1 MLLMASEME
10 SLLSSGLSNHSLP
23 CFIRVD
29 KCHILTYPSSVIWR
43 GKPMAKQA
51 TLYIAIL
58 LLVLALHPGET
69 MGTTVTADEVGF
81 SLQDPEGGEVRLT
94 DDGRSYFAA
103 WSPDGRE
110 ILIARPG
117 EVVESGE
124 GWQVIFDLWLLSV
137 DGEAA
142 IKLAGNA
149 TYPLF
154 SLDGEEI
161 AYLSFREKGRGQVWL
176 LDLDS
181 GQSRA
186 IASADWGLP
195 LAWLPDGR
203 LAFARRGRLVLVDR
217 QGREELQ
224 AVTLAARYQL
234 SPTGERVVSSDGSTL
249 WVQGIDGTNPKT
261 LVHQALVGP
270 AAWSPDGTQLAYI
283 VVGDRLQS
291 QLWVTDADG
300 SARLL
305 LAESEY
311 EQFGA
316 PSWSP
321 DGGTIALSRCPRGSG
336 TAQACD
342 IWLVGSDGKGLRNLT
357 PGGREEQAPVWSPHG
372 RYLAFQRDGDVWI
385 LDVEEAPVRSENPE
399 IPFLRMLPTPK
410 ETSLAAPSIGLP
422 ASTHLSLPDYIR
434 VIHHAYC
441 NWSRDV
447 PDGQIDYFEL
457 DTYVKHVV
465 PYEMPRSWEPEALK
479 SQAVAARSYGWYYA
493 LNHPVSPYWDVD
505 DCTNY
510 QYMGSNTY
518 PEADAAVDATWGQ
531 YLWHNDWD
539 DGGPPLDSPIIAM
552 YSANNGHPTR
562 TRDDL
567 PSRFPYLQAVNDPV
581 CFGDAR
587 YGHGYGLSQWGAQR
601 WASWHGWNYQQI
613 LTHYYTDVTV
623 EAPAESGDD
632 SKPPVASV
640 VLPWSDC
647 YLTTNQALL
656 VANASDG
663 NSGMKEVDFWARYDD
678 GESIDWHLL
687 FTDTNGSD
695 GWSYLWDLS
704 SLPNQPPTG
713 EAIQIAAVGIDQ
725 ADNVVQYDASPAAFV
740 GLDRVAPS
748 GTVGAYQDPND
759 PSAVTLFLSASDEGG
774 SGLQKMAV
782 SHNWIWEG
790 EELIHQSNSGK
801 LINDAKALNG
811 QAWLGRA
818 GVHTPGYWYG
828 PYTFELSAGQAYR
841 AYFRLKTSNVLTTEV
856 AAILDVV
863 DHTTDS
869 QGRYVLRQLGLLHLR
884 GIDFRESNLY
894 QEFSVDFNYT
904 DQGSLGLEFR
914 TYFTGVTDLTLDR
927 VLVVSYPEPY
937 QDGITLQLAEG
948 ETLGSLRIKFID
960 GAGNVAAD
968 SIPISLAL
976 SNKSYFPF
984 ISYHR

>member
-1 MLLMASEME
+1 M
-10 SLLSSGLSNHSLP
+10 
-23 CFIRVD
+23 
-29 KCHILTYPSSVIWR
+29 IWR
-43 GKPMAKQA
+43 GKPIAKQA

-58 LLVLALHPGET
+58 LLVLALRPGET
-69 MGTTVTADEVGF
+69 VGTTVIADEGGF

-110 ILIARPG
+110 ILITRPG

-124 GWQVIFDLWLLSV
+124 GWQTIFDLWLLSV

-142 IKLAGNA
+142 IKLTGNA
-149 TYPLF
+149 AYPLF
-154 SLDGEEI
+154 SLDGKEI
-161 AYLSFREKGRGQVWL
+161 AYLSFQEKGRGQVWL

-181 GQSRA
+181 GQSKA

-203 LAFARRGRLVLVDR
+203 YLAFARRGRLVLVDR
-217 QGREELQ
+217 EGREELQ

-249 WVQGIDGTNPKT
+249 RVQGIDGTNPKT

-305 LAESEY
+305 LAESEN
-311 EQFGA
+311 EHFEA

-321 DGGTIALSRCPRGSG
+321 DGGTIAFSRCPRGSG

-342 IWLVGSDGKGLRNLT
+342 IWLVGSDGKELRDLT
-357 PGGREEQAPVWSPHG
+357 PGGREESAPVWSPDG
-372 RYLAFQRDGDVWI
+372 RYLAFQRDGDVWV
-385 LDVEEAPVRSENPE
+385 LDVEGAPGRSENPE
-399 IPFLRMLPTPK
+399 IPFLRMLPAPK
-410 ETSLAAPSIGLP
+410 ETSLSAPSIGLP
-422 ASTHLSLPDYIR
+422 ASTHLSPPSTIR
-434 VIHHAYC
+434 VRHDPRNYYR
-441 NWSRDV
+441 SDV
-447 PDGQIDYFEL
+447 PAWQIDTFDFE
-457 DTYVKHVV
+457 TYVRYVV
-465 PYEMPRSWEPEALK
+465 ACEMPRTWEPEALK
-479 SQAVAARSYGWYYA
+479 AQAVAARSYGWYYA
-493 LNHPVSPYWDVD
+493 LNHPVSPNWDVTD
-505 DCTNY
+505 WTDY
-510 QYMGSNTY
+510 QCVRPVDFTEVRS
-518 PEADAAVDATWGQ
+518 AVNATRGQ
-531 YLWHNDWD
+531 YLWHNNWD
-539 DGGPPLDSPIIAM
+539 DGRSPLDSPIIAM

-567 PSRFPYLQAVNDPV
+567 PNRFPYLQAVNDPV

-587 YGHGYGLSQWGAQR
+587 YGHGYGLSQTGAQR

-623 EAPAESGDD
+623 EAPAESGGDT
-632 SKPPVASV
+632 KPPVASV
-640 VLPWSDC
+640 VLPWSNF

-656 VANASDG
+656 AANASDG
-663 NSGMKEVDFWARYDD
+663 NSGMKEVGFWARYDD
-678 GESIDWHLL
+678 GENIDWHLL
-687 FTDTNGSD
+687 VTDTNGSD

-704 SLPNQPPTG
+704 SLPDQPLTG

-725 ADNVVQYDASPAAFV
+725 VDNVVQYDAGPAAFV
-740 GLDRVAPS
+740 GLDRVAPA
-748 GTVGAYQDPND
+748 GTVGAYQDPDD
-759 PSAVTLFLSASDEGG
+759 PSAVTLSFSASDEGG
-774 SGLQKMAV
+774 SGLQEMAI
-782 SHNWIWEG
+782 SHDWIWEG
-790 EELIHQSNSGK
+790 EELAHQPNSGE
-801 LINDAKALNG
+801 LISDTKALNG

-818 GVHTPGYWYG
+818 GVHTPGWWYG
-828 PYTFELSAGQAYR
+828 PYTYELSPGQAYR
-841 AYFRLKTSNVLTTEV
+841 AYFRLKTSNVLTTKV
-856 AAILDVV
+856 VAILDVV

-869 QGRYVLRQLGLLHLR
+869 RGRYVLRQLGLLRLR
-884 GIDFRESNLY
+884 GIDFRESNVY
-894 QEFSVDFNYT
+894 QEFGVDLNYT
-904 DQGSLGLEFR
+904 GQGSLGLEFR
-914 TYFTGVTDLTLDR
+914 TYFTGVADLALDR
-927 VLVVSYPEPY
+927 VLVVTYPEPY
-937 QDGITLQLAEG
+937 QDGITVQLAEG

-960 GAGNVAAD
+960 GAGNVSAD

-984 ISYHR
+984 VSYQR